1 VTGPETAPTPADGP
15 DVAAPAQGDAAE
27 APRPARLPARP
38 SWRSVGGWLV
48 LVGAAVALD
57 GPVGG
62 LALVFVAAVLLAGL
76 SPRIVGG
83 VGVAL
88 LVLAP
93 LAVILEGL
101 PSESQVS
108 PAFVSRSLLPHHL
121 TFAGLVLVSAYAL
134 IDLIPHLRA
143 WAAGAHPAPAEGPP
157 LGTALGVA
165 ITALVAI
172 GAVAACAA
180 VLVG

>member
-1 VTGPETAPTPADGP
+1 MTGPETPPTE
-15 DVAAPAQGDAAE
+15 VGDAAAT
-27 APRPARLPARP
+27 APTGGDAPGPAGPARLPARP
-38 SWRSVGGWLV
+38 SWRSVGGWLL
-48 LVGAAVALD
+48 LVGLAVALD

-93 LAVILEGL
+93 LAIILEGL

-108 PAFVSRSLLPHHL
+108 PAFVSRSLVPHHL
-121 TFAGLVLVSAYAL
+121 TFAGLVLVSAFAL

-143 WAAGAHPAPAEGPP
+143 WAAGAHPAPADGPP
-157 LGTALGVA
+157 LGAALGVA